1 MAMNDSEITQ
11 LLTEAPPAAPAQ
23 ADTDTA
29 KTSSASDAAQK
40 LVDVTSSP
48 AARPLSQPNAAGW
61 RQPVDVAKDAAISR
75 PNAPSPGSF
84 ADHLS
89 NALAKAREG
98 ADAEMLSQPGAWSKL
113 MIGSTMDALT
123 NMRNPVKP
131 GTPTISG
138 TSPWG
143 AATSNADATRPAVAA
158 PAVSRRSPVCR
169 TPLSIRPPIPPPIR
183 LLVRR
188 IHL

>member
-84 ADHLS
+84 ADHYLMRWQTHEKAHTPRCYLS
-89 NALAKAREG
+89 RARG
-98 ADAEMLSQPGAWSKL
+98 
-113 MIGSTMDALT
+113 
-123 NMRNPVKP
+123 
-131 GTPTISG
+131 
-138 TSPWG
+138 
-143 AATSNADATRPAVAA
+143 
-158 PAVSRRSPVCR
+158 RR
-169 TPLSIRPPIPPPIR
+169 
-183 LLVRR
+183 
-188 IHL
+188 